1 MDANRPQGATAE
13 YTMSFVSNGSTATTN
28 SNSAASNAAPHRKNA
43 AQRNNRS
50 ESPYQGRTAQRDNPT
65 QLIIKQAVE
74 YLIEQVRA
82 GKSETLTAYL
92 AAMARFHNYSFGN
105 ILAIARAKPTATRVA
120 GYGTWR
126 ELGRFVKRGEKGIPI
141 LAPIVG
147 YRRRKNAADE
157 EQGANQEAKPA
168 PVLIGF
174 RVVHVFD
181 VSQTEG
187 EDLPEFDRTITGEV
201 GAYRDRLIDFL
212 AQQNIALEFNE
223 RIAPALGVSYGGKIA
238 LLPGQSKAEEFV
250 TLVHEVGHEL
260 LHRAERRTFTTPT
273 VRETEAEAVAFVVGQ
288 AIGLEMGKASSDYIQ
303 MYDGNTNLLAESLEF
318 IQRTAGVILGAITF
332 EESVSQDATE
342 FSPEVAE
349 AHIEPAPERKRA
361 RRSRT
366 ETATTEAA
374 A

>member
-1 MDANRPQGATAE
+1 MEYQNSSIAATTA
-13 YTMSFVSNGSTATTN
+13 SNG
-28 SNSAASNAAPHRKNA
+28 AASSQAAPHRKNA
-43 AQRNNRS
+43 AQRNRS
-50 ESPYQGRTAQRDNPT
+50 DSPYQGRTAQRDNPT
-65 QLIIKQAVE
+65 QLIIKQAVD
-74 YLIEQVRA
+74 YLIEQVRE

-105 ILAIARAKPTATRVA
+105 ILAIARQKPTATRVA

-126 ELGRFVKRGEKGIPI
+126 ELGRFVKRGERGIQI
-141 LAPIVG
+141 LAPMIG
-147 YRRRKNAADE
+147 FRRREDAAE
-157 EQGANQEAKPA
+157 REQETQPQR
-168 PVLIGF
+168 VLIGF

-187 EDLPEFDRTITGEV
+187 EDLPEFDRTITGDV
-201 GAYRDRLIDFL
+201 GTYRDRLIDFL

-250 TLVHEVGHEL
+250 TLVHETAHEL

-332 EESVSQDATE
+332 EESLSQEATE

-349 AHIEPAPERKRA
+349 AQTEPSPERKRA

-366 ETATTEAA
+366 QTATTEAA